1 MSSPG
6 GFIDTTIRPICFPN
20 LGRVYT
26 PDEAKKVGPA
36 EFKRYEY
43 VLYLMAQ
50 LSRIVYCD
58 TGVQWEVI
66 EKGLGLS
73 NDIVNKLITFY
84 DSQYASEART
94 PMPSPPGLNGRPM
107 KSYVKKGQLEQP
119 VSSAYASYI
128 STGHDVTCL
137 MIDASEMKPN
147 TNSIF
152 TNDDIIVSFK
162 GSSTIQNFIDDLK
175 SMKPTDFST
184 AIKQIGL
191 QVEGLGN
198 VAGGFVFPLLHA
210 FMALKTALKQRMNG
224 KSVNRL
230 FVTGHSLGGAY
241 ATLFSW
247 MLALLKKSG
256 DPEVQSIQ
264 TIHIVTFGAPL
275 LFSDKARNQFN
286 SLLDE
291 GLLTLDRVVS
301 QQIASIKTAVAGT
314 LGKAASGADII
325 PTIPPGFSHPGF
337 QPLITE
343 FFPEKG
349 GRPYGFQAI
358 RATYGVASP
367 KSYRNSSTWPF
378 ELPMELGNISK
389 RKNLNAIVSQ
399 LTGASES
406 QIAALTET
414 PIEQAQPLASG
425 DSVQSQRGGLLG
437 FGEEKNK
444 YEELTKKH
452 IPTFVSVVGSTW
464 AIGFPH
470 AEYLGMFFAG
480 AMRTVGRK
488 NPVPSGDT
496 RNIATFT
503 LTPEGV
509 NIQYNF
515 GQMGGRRRMTRK
527 VRKAKKRY
535 TRKH

>member
-6 GFIDTTIRPICFPN
+6 GFIDTTIRPICFPS

-26 PDEAKKVGPA
+26 PDKAKKVGPA

-137 MIDASEMKPN
+137 MIDASRMKPN

-184 AIKQIGL
+184 AVKQIGL

-224 KSVNRL
+224 KNVNRL

-325 PTIPPGFSHPGF
+325 PTIPPGFSPR
-337 QPLITE
+337 
-343 FFPEKG
+343 KG
-349 GRPYGFQAI
+349 
-358 RATYGVASP
+358 RATLWVSSYSCNLRCSVA
-367 KSYRNSSTWPF
+367 
-378 ELPMELGNISK
+378 
-389 RKNLNAIVSQ
+389 
-399 LTGASES
+399 
-406 QIAALTET
+406 
-414 PIEQAQPLASG
+414 
-425 DSVQSQRGGLLG
+425 
-437 FGEEKNK
+437 
-444 YEELTKKH
+444 EELSQQ
-452 IPTFVSVVGSTW
+452 FNV
-464 AIGFPH
+464 AF
-470 AEYLGMFFAG
+470 
-480 AMRTVGRK
+480 
-488 NPVPSGDT
+488 
-496 RNIATFT
+496 
-503 LTPEGV
+503 
-509 NIQYNF
+509 
-515 GQMGGRRRMTRK
+515 
-527 VRKAKKRY
+527 
-535 TRKH
+535 